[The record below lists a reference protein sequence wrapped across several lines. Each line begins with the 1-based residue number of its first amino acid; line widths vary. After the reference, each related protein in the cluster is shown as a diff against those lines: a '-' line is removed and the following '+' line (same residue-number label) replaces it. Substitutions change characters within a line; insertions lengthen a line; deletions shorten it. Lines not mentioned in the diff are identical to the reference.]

1 MVWLHTSSLI
11 YLLICFINLA
21 LATQK
26 CVEVE
31 NCESY
36 VNLLNYLSVS
46 SWNYLSKKNRENS
59 SLMHC
64 LAIDNFNFTKKVAE
78 FFVEKNRENPM
89 VLQCLATDNFN
100 FTRKVVEFFCRKN
113 FYEFSNNKNK
123 SNFFYSWKLKE
134 KMSTA

>member
-1 MVWLHTSSLI
+1 
-11 YLLICFINLA
+11 
-21 LATQK
+21 
-26 CVEVE
+26 
-31 NCESY
+31 
-36 VNLLNYLSVS
+36 
-46 SWNYLSKKNRENS
+46 
-59 SLMHC
+59 MHC

-123 SNFFYSWKLKE
+123 INRFFYS
-134 KMSTA
+134 